1 MLEHPFIG
9 VECEVS
15 VCWNIHSLGLRGEC
29 VLEHPFI
36 GVECEVSVCWNIHSL
51 GLNAR

>member
-15 VCWNIHSLGLRGEC
+15 V
-29 VLEHPFI
+29 LEHPFI
-36 GVECEVSVCWNIHSL
+36 GVESEVSVCWNIHSL
-51 GLNAR
+51 GLKAR

>member
-15 VCWNIHSLGLRGEC
+15 VCWNIHSLGLN
-29 VLEHPFI
+29 EHPFI
-36 GVECEVSVCWNIHSL
+36 GVEVSVCWNIHSL

>member
-9 VECEVS
+9 VECEVRK
-15 VCWNIHSLGLRGEC
+15 RGEC

-36 GVECEVSVCWNIHSL
+36 GVESEVSVCWNIHSL
-51 GLNAR
+51 GLKAR